1 MCDAC
6 TSGSWKRRGFL
17 RLAGTGLLAAASGM
31 AGPALAGEDPPPS
44 PDEALHRL
52 VYGNKR
58 FVQDAEA
65 CAAGFIDRRA
75 EVAKGQKPWAIV
87 LTCSD
92 SRVVPELIFGGVTLG
107 EMFVAR
113 NAGNVVDTDV
123 LGTIE
128 YGTEHLHVPLVVV
141 MAHKRC
147 GAVAAACDAALK
159 GTKFEGNIGR
169 MIEGIAEIAV
179 KDKDRREGFPER
191 IARSHAIRGAK
202 RILME
207 SEIVGHLAH
216 AGRVKVVPAYY
227 DLDSGEVEFLNRTLP
242 G

>member
-1 MCDAC
+1 
-6 TSGSWKRRGFL
+6 
-17 RLAGTGLLAAASGM
+17 M

-52 VYGNKR
+52 VNGNKR

-159 GTKFEGNIGR
+159 GTKFEG
-169 MIEGIAEIAV
+169 IAEIAV

-191 IARSHAIRGAK
+191 IARNHAIRGAK
-202 RILME
+202 RILLE
-207 SEIVGHLAH
+207 SEIVGHLAQ

-227 DLDSGEVEFLNRTLP
+227 DLDSGEVEFLNKTLP

>member
-1 MCDAC
+1 MCQQCISAGV
-6 TSGSWKRRGFL
+6 SRRSFM
-17 RLAGTGLLAAASGM
+17 RFAGAGLLSAS
-31 AGPALAGEDPPPS
+31 AGFAGHALAGEDPPPS

-65 CAAGFIDRRA
+65 GAAGFIERRA
-75 EVAKGQKPWAIV
+75 EIAKVQKPWSIV

-128 YGTEHLHVPLVVV
+128 YGVEHLHVPLVVV

-147 GAVAAACDAALK
+147 GAVAAGCDAALK
-159 GTKFEGNIGR
+159 GTKPEGNIGH
-169 MIEGIAEIAV
+169 MIEGIVEIAT
-179 KDKDRREGFPER
+179 KDRDRREGFPER
-191 IARSHAIRGAK
+191 VARAHALRGVK
-202 RILME
+202 RIFLE
-207 SEIVGHLAH
+207 SAITAHLVR

-227 DLDSGEVEFLNRTLP
+227 DLDSGEVEFLDKSLP